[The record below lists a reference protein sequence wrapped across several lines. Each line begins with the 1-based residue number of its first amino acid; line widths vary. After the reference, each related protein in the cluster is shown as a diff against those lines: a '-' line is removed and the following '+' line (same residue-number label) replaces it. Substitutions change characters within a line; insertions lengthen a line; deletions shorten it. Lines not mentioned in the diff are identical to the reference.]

1 MLQVSLRVVDI
12 VPKWVQPG
20 AVRLVSAAVVAVAAM
35 ALAPAPALARKGSIF
50 DLTLA
55 RGFEKVT
62 FKGDSAAGCAAR
74 GTCGFRG
81 STTYRIGGKPK
92 GTIVVARSNTGK
104 ITGDARYQTKG
115 ITRTRVTEPGS
126 ATPCTYEHA
135 FTHDVFALRST
146 GSKFQN
152 LLLSYHPGGGHYL
165 DVGCPS
171 PNEKDLRG
179 AGALPE
185 GSFRAADFHGPKLG
199 FSFSGSLP
207 FTAAGFSATSEWDL
221 SYKAKARACN
231 PNCRLPARR
240 PR

>member
-1 MLQVSLRVVDI
+1 VVDI
-12 VPKWVQPG
+12 VAKRVQAR
-20 AVRLVSAAVVAVAAM
+20 AVRLGSAAVVAMAAM

-50 DLTLA
+50 DVTQA

-62 FKGDSAAGCAAR
+62 FKGDAAAGCTAR

-92 GTIVVARSNTGK
+92 GIIVLARLKSGK
-104 ITGDARYQTKG
+104 LVGDARYKTKG
-115 ITRTRVTEPGS
+115 VTRSRVTDPSS
-126 ATPCTYEHA
+126 ATPCTYEHE

-165 DVGCPS
+165 DAGCPG
-171 PNEKDLRG
+171 PNEKDLR
-179 AGALPE
+179 ATDALPE
-185 GSFRAADFHGPKLG
+185 GSFKAADFHGPKLG
-199 FSFSGSLP
+199 FSLSGSLP
-207 FTAAGFSATSEWDL
+207 FTAAGFTSMSEWNL

-231 PNCRLPARR
+231 PNCQLPARR